1 MTKIED
7 SDLRRKVIEEL
18 DCEPSVDAAQI
29 GVAVKDGIVTL
40 TGTVLTYPERKN
52 AEKVASRVAGVRA
65 VVGDLE
71 SSYSAPP
78 HETPRRDYL
87 LVPTTGAA
95 HRPCQSGFR
104 WHHLDYRGRVRAAA
118 GR

>member
-7 SDLRRKVIEEL
+7 SDLRRRVIAEL
-18 DCEPSVDAAQI
+18 DREPSIDASQI

-71 SSYSAPP
+71 SSYSAAP
-78 HETPRRDYL
+78 H
-87 LVPTTGAA
+87 GAISTSRSQQFA
-95 HRPCQSGFR
+95 TLSGLR
-104 WHHLDYRGRVRAAA
+104 SRIQDS
-118 GR
+118 

>member
-7 SDLRRKVIEEL
+7 SDLRCRVIAEL
-18 DCEPSVDAAQI
+18 DREASIDASQI
-29 GVAVKDGIVTL
+29 GVAVKDGIVTF
-40 TGTVLTYPERKN
+40 TGTVLTYPERNN

-78 HETPRRDYL
+78 HEAISTSRSQQL
-87 LVPTTGAA
+87 AA
-95 HRPCQSGFR
+95 WSGLR
-104 WHHLDYRGRVRAAA
+104 SRIQDS
-118 GR
+118 